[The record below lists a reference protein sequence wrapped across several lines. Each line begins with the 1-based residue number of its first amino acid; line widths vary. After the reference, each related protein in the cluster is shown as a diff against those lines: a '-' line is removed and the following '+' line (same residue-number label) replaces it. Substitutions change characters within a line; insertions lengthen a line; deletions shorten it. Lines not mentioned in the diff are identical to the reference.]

1 MAHHTDQAAT
11 PHQRYEALIA
21 EAEAAA
27 AGILPTI
34 DDCRRLEAAM
44 LRAIRDLADR
54 VRRRQDRLPRD
65 DAAWQ
70 VCERALLDA
79 QAALC
84 GSLGFGLRSAA
95 LHVATLGQAARA
107 LADIRD
113 A

>member
-1 MAHHTDQAAT
+1 MTQPTEQTAPA
-11 PHQRYEALIA
+11 HQRYEALIA
-21 EAEAAA
+21 EAEAAS
-27 AGILPTI
+27 GILPTI

-44 LRAIRDLADR
+44 CRVIGVLADR

-107 LADIRD
+107 LAAIPD